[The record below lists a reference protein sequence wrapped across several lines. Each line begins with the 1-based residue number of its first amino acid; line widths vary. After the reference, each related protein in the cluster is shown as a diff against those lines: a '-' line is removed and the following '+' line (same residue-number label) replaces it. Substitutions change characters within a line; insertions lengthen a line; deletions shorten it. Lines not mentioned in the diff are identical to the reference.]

1 MTAAQESSHPD
12 LLADLNLG
20 LIGAGPWGRNYIR
33 TLQALDGVTLSRLA
47 SRNPESPALAGPDC
61 RVSTDWRQL
70 IEAGDLDG
78 VIIASPP
85 PLHAEMTLAAIEM
98 NLPVLVE
105 KPMTMSAGDADA
117 VMEAAGSKDSIVLV
131 DHIHLYSAAWE
142 ALKREAQTLGPLRAL
157 AAVGGKWGMFR
168 ADTPV
173 LWDWASHYVA
183 LGLDL
188 TGRQPETALAK
199 RVEARD
205 VEDTE
210 GMKGGKGETLAL
222 ELRFGDVAASIAVS
236 NLYPEKNRLFTAA
249 FEGGEL
255 IYDDTSEEKL
265 RLKIAPDDPG
275 VSVPLGDGTPL
286 ERVVM
291 AFRDAI
297 FKKSPD
303 MKDAVMGRDV
313 VCVLA
318 EMDRQLDRNML

>member
-1 MTAAQESSHPD
+1 MTAAQESPRPD
-12 LLADLNLG
+12 PRADLNLG

-33 TLQALDGVTLSRLA
+33 TLQALGGVTLSRLA
-47 SRNPESPALAGPDC
+47 SRNPESPTLAGPDC
-61 RVSTDWRQL
+61 RISADWKEVM
-70 IEAGDLDG
+70 EAGDLDG
-78 VIIASPP
+78 VIIATPP
-85 PLHAEMTLAAIEM
+85 ALHAEMTLAAIEM

-117 VMEAAGSKDSIVLV
+117 VMEAARSKDSIVLV

-188 TGRQPETALAK
+188 TGRQPETTLAK

-205 VEDTE
+205 VEDSE

-222 ELRFGDVAASIAVS
+222 ELRFGDVAATIAVS
-236 NLYPEKNRLFTAA
+236 NLYPEKKRLFTAA
-249 FEGGEL
+249 FEKGEL

-265 RLKIAPDDPG
+265 RRKMEPDDPA
-275 VSVPLGDGTPL
+275 VSVPLGDGAPL
-286 ERVVM
+286 ERVVL

-297 FKKSPD
+297 LKKAPN

-313 VCVLA
+313 VRVLA
-318 EMDRQLDRNML
+318 EMDRQLGQNML